1 MKITKTTINFG
12 EITISVTGCTVILI
26 TPDKSSSTTLLSK
39 EDAMHE
45 YNKLKKRY
53 NIKKKK

>member
-1 MKITKTTINFG
+1 MKLSKTTITFG
-12 EITISVTGCTVILI
+12 ETTISVTGCTIVLI

-39 EDAMHE
+39 EDALKE

-53 NIKKKK
+53 KIKKK